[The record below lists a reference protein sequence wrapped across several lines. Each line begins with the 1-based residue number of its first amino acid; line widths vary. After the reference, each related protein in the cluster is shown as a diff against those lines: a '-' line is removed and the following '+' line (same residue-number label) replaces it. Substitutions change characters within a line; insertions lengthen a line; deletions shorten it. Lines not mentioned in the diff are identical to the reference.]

1 MSRKL
6 QPGGVGPPRYGAG
19 RAPQLGP
26 APAEMF
32 STNTNI
38 TNATALDPQP
48 HGAARWPPLCGGT
61 ATPMATGLTAHYA
74 PTRRTSN
81 IRRME
86 AKFWASA
93 DAGLKEPTGRP
104 GRFDQQGSPHDNA

>member
-1 MSRKL
+1 MSHKL

-19 RAPQLGP
+19 RAPQPGP

-48 HGAARWPPLCGGT
+48 DGAA
-61 ATPMATGLTAHYA
+61 AVTP
-74 PTRRTSN
+74 
-81 IRRME
+81 
-86 AKFWASA
+86 
-93 DAGLKEPTGRP
+93 
-104 GRFDQQGSPHDNA
+104 